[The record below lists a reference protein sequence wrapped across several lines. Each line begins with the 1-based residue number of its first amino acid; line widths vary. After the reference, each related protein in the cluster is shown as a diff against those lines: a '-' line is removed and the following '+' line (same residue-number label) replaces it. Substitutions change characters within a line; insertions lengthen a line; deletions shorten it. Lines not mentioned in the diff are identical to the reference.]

1 MQKTHGRHTVDVE
14 HGLPRRTIGGKL
26 ALLGLLFFGLSAIV
40 LVGCWAVYR
49 SQKNQVLSEIMGLAS
64 GRVLYQQKALTLDLN
79 EVAADLRILA
89 DQTSVRRFIQEPT
102 PGSKQEVQRQFLLF
116 SRTRGLYD
124 QIRILDANGM
134 EVVRVDYEKGSPAVI
149 PDAQLQ
155 SKRGRYYFDDTFQLQ
170 PGQVF
175 VSPLDLNIEHGQI
188 EQPLKPMIRFGT
200 PLFDGSGRKRGIL
213 LLNYFGQK
221 ALSRFA
227 QAGFGSR
234 GDQSMLL
241 NSEGHWLESPR
252 DEDEWGFMLGR
263 NRTIAGRYPDAWAA
277 MLAENRGSCV
287 TKAGRFFFDTV
298 YPLAAGQV
306 SSTGA
311 GAAYEPSRGDVG
323 AGSRFWKVVSFVPE
337 SVIAARM
344 APRKRV
350 MTGVAVLLLA
360 MLGAAFYVMAR
371 SELRD
376 QESMARLQ
384 HGKEMAEDANRTKS
398 TFLANMSHELRTPLN
413 AILGYSEMLMEEAED
428 LGQEEFVPDLKRIHG
443 AGKHLLA
450 LINDILDLS
459 KIEAG
464 KMELYLEEF
473 DLSEV
478 IDEITATVDT
488 LVKKK
493 SNVLRVEREGELGT
507 MYADMTKVRQSF
519 FNLIS
524 NAAKFTE
531 HGTITLS
538 VRRDTETDG
547 DWVTF
552 AVADTGIGIDER
564 QVAKVFEEFAQAE
577 ASTTRRYGGT
587 GLGLAITKRFCAMM
601 GGSIGVESELGE
613 GSTFTI
619 RLPAEVGALEPAE
632 AEAVLV
638 GRTPEEG
645 ARVVQAERGPL
656 VLVIDDDAAT
666 RDLLQRFLVKEGF
679 DVVTAAGGEEGL
691 RLAKQLKPMAITLDV
706 LMPHMDGWAVL
717 RAMRGDPD
725 LADTPVAVVTMLD
738 DRSMGYALGA
748 TEYLTKPVDRER
760 LLDVLTRCHVETA
773 PQSVLVVEDD
783 AGTRKMIRRML
794 EKEGWAVDE
803 AENGKVALQQL
814 AETVPSAI
822 ILDLIMPVMDGF
834 EFAMEARKVD
844 AWRSIPIIVVTAKD
858 ITDEDRRLLNGGVVR
873 VLQKGA
879 CGRDELLGRVRDL
892 IAAYARAPGL
902 PLVPPTGEMRASS

>member
-1 MQKTHGRHTVDVE
+1 MRRKEDAMQKGHGRETFDAE
-14 HGLPRRTIGGKL
+14 HGSRRRTVGGKL
-26 ALLGLLFFGLSAIV
+26 ALLGSLFFGLSAIV
-40 LVGCWAVYR
+40 LVGCWAVYQ
-49 SQKNQVLSEIMGLAS
+49 SQKNQVLSEIAGLAS

-134 EVVRVDYEKGSPAVI
+134 EVVRVDYNNGGPAVV

-155 SKRGRYYFDDTFQLQ
+155 NKRGRYYFDDTFQLE

-188 EQPLKPMIRFGT
+188 EQPLKPMIRFGM

-234 GDQSMLL
+234 GDQPMLL
-241 NSEGHWLESPR
+241 NSEGYWLESPS
-252 DEDEWGFMLGR
+252 DEDEWGFMFGQ
-263 NRTIAGRYPDAWAA
+263 NRTFAGRYPDAWAA
-277 MLAENRGSCV
+277 TLAESRGSCI

-428 LGQEEFVPDLKRIHG
+428 LGQEESVPDLKRIHG

-473 DLSEV
+473 DLSGV
-478 IDEITATVDT
+478 IDEIAATVDT
-488 LVKKK
+488 LVKRRG
-493 SNVLRVEREGELGT
+493 NVLEVERGAELGT
-507 MYADMTKVRQSF
+507 IYADMTKVRQSF

-531 HGTITLS
+531 NGTITLS
-538 VRRDTETDG
+538 VRRGREADG
-547 DWVTF
+547 DWVTL
-552 AVADTGIGIDER
+552 AVADTGIGIAEGKL
-564 QVAKVFEEFAQAE
+564 AKVFEEFAQAE
-577 ASTTRRYGGT
+577 VSTTRKYGGT

-601 GGSIGVESELGE
+601 GGSIGVESKLGE

-619 RLPAEVGALEPAE
+619 RLPAEVGALERVETE
-632 AEAVLV
+632 AAVV
-638 GRTPEEG
+638 GQAPEKE
-645 ARVVQAERGPL
+645 ARVVQAEGGPVGL
-656 VLVIDDDAAT
+656 GIDDDAAT
-666 RDLLQRFLVKEGF
+666 RDLRQRFLVK
-679 DVVTAAGGEEGL
+679 AAEADGNHVG
-691 RLAKQLKPMAITLDV
+691 RL
-706 LMPHMDGWAVL
+706 
-717 RAMRGDPD
+717 
-725 LADTPVAVVTMLD
+725 
-738 DRSMGYALGA
+738 
-748 TEYLTKPVDRER
+748 
-760 LLDVLTRCHVETA
+760 
-773 PQSVLVVEDD
+773 D
-783 AGTRKMIRRML
+783 A
-794 EKEGWAVDE
+794 AH
-803 AENGKVALQQL
+803 
-814 AETVPSAI
+814 
-822 ILDLIMPVMDGF
+822 
-834 EFAMEARKVD
+834 
-844 AWRSIPIIVVTAKD
+844 
-858 ITDEDRRLLNGGVVR
+858 
-873 VLQKGA
+873 
-879 CGRDELLGRVRDL
+879 GRVGGAEGYEGRSG
-892 IAAYARAPGL
+892 PG
-902 PLVPPTGEMRASS
+902 